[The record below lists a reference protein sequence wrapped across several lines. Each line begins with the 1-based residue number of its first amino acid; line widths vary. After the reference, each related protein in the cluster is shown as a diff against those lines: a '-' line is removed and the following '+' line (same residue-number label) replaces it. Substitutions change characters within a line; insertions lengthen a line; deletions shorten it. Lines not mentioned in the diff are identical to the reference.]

1 MTHAVTFSYKE
12 ALRYGWRTTLKN
24 FWFFLGIMAV
34 TFGLDYVLGLIQDSI
49 FREENAVTGIALVIF
64 ALIRWIISLEISIA
78 TIAIILKIVDKSKTD
93 FYDLFSF
100 FKADLLLRY
109 FLLSALYGVIV
120 ILGTIFFIIPGIY
133 FGIKYGFAP
142 YIFIDKKTGIWEAF
156 KLSAKLT
163 QGIKW
168 KLFWFQALMIL
179 IIIAGAL
186 ALLIGLFFA
195 YPTAFL
201 AEVYVYRKLTHH
213 HLKAS

>member
-1 MTHAVTFSYKE
+1 MAHPVTFSYKE

-24 FWFFLGIMAV
+24 FWFFLGIMVV
-34 TFGLDYVLGLIQDSI
+34 TFGLDYILGLIQDAI
-49 FREENAVTGIALVIF
+49 FKDDNAATGIALVIF

-78 TIAIILKIVDKSKTD
+78 TIAIILKIIDKNKTD
-93 FYDLFSF
+93 FNDLFSF
-100 FKADLLLRY
+100 FKAELLLRY
-109 FLLSALYGVIV
+109 FLLSALYGLIV
-120 ILGTIFFIIPGIY
+120 IIGTILFIIPGIY

-142 YIFIDKKTGIWEAF
+142 YIFIDKKTGVWESF

-163 QGIKW
+163 EGIKW

-179 IIIAGAL
+179 IIIAGIFAL
-186 ALLIGLFFA
+186 MIGLLFA

-213 HLKAS
+213 HIKAS